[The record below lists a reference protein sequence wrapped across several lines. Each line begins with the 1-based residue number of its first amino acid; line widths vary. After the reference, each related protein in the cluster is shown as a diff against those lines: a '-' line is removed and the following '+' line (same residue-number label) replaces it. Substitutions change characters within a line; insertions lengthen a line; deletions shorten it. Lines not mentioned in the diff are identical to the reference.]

1 MFERKKQ
8 NKRSYDT
15 SSRKSKL
22 DKVIDI
28 LSEATEQDKRSKKA
42 VKPKRK
48 YSKSNTWNASIN
60 W

>member
-1 MFERKKQ
+1 MFARKKQ

-22 DKVIDI
+22 DKVIDL
-28 LSEATEQDKRSKKA
+28 LSEAATQDKKSKKA
-42 VKPKRK
+42 VKPKRTHH
-48 YSKSNTWNASIN
+48 KSNTWNASIN

>member
-1 MFERKKQ
+1 MFARKKQ

-22 DKVIDI
+22 DKVIDL
-28 LSEATEQDKRSKKA
+28 LSEAAEQDKTSKKA
-42 VKPKRK
+42 VKTKRK
-48 YSKSNTWNASIN
+48 PNKQKTWNASFN

>member
-1 MFERKKQ
+1 MFARKKQ

-22 DKVIDI
+22 DKVIDL
-28 LSEATEQDKRSKKA
+28 LSEAADQDKKSKKA

-48 YSKSNTWNASIN
+48 SNKEKTWNPSFN